1 MSKKSYC
8 FGGLIQ
14 VVISSVLLM
23 SCMAFADSGRNPF
36 VKPAVSTS
44 EMIYP
49 DGREKKAPSSGT
61 GKIAVA
67 TIPVQYATTD
77 QILQVIQNKAHKGLL
92 SAEGSMTTDARTN
105 TIIIRDYPAYIKGVQ
120 SVIHTI
126 DIPVRQVLIEARIV
140 TMSESGLDEL
150 GIRWGEQIKQGHIN
164 IGGSVEQIMSGES
177 DQTNIANYLN
187 VSLPASS
194 GNAASVAFQVARL
207 GAGTLLDL
215 ELSALQSESKA
226 EVISS
231 PRLLTTNRQPAFIE
245 QGTEIP
251 YLESDSDGD
260 SSVAFKKAVLSLKVT
275 PNITPDHHVIL
286 DLNVT
291 QDRPGEVVKTGTGEA
306 VAIITQ
312 RIGTRVLVNDGE
324 TVVLGG
330 IHQKTMTKTVDK
342 VPMLG
347 DLPLLGSLFRRTYQK
362 TGKNELLIFV
372 TPQVMIQ

>member
-1 MSKKSYC
+1 
-8 FGGLIQ
+8 
-14 VVISSVLLM
+14 
-23 SCMAFADSGRNPF
+23 
-36 VKPAVSTS
+36 
-44 EMIYP
+44 MIYP

>member
-1 MSKKSYC
+1 MLMMTCSVFADGGRDPFEKISGSGPEMSGQAGREIRGSTSAQKQ
-8 FGGLIQ
+8 Q
-14 VVISSVLLM
+14 VVV
-23 SCMAFADSGRNPF
+23 
-36 VKPAVSTS
+36 
-44 EMIYP
+44 
-49 DGREKKAPSSGT
+49 
-61 GKIAVA
+61 
-67 TIPVQYATTD
+67 TIPVKYATTQ
-77 QILQVIQNKAHKGLL
+77 QILQVIQDKQHAGLL
-92 SAEGSMTTDARTN
+92 SPDGSVTTDTRTN
-105 TIIIRDYPAYIKGVQ
+105 TVIIRDYPDYIQGIK
-120 SVIHTI
+120 SVMKTI

-150 GIRWGEQIKQGHIN
+150 GIRWGGQVRQGHMN
-164 IGGSVEQIMSGES
+164 MGGSVEQLANQAG

-251 YLESDSDGD
+251 YLESGSDGD
-260 SSVAFKKAVLSLKVT
+260 ASVSFKKAVLSLKVT

-286 DLNVT
+286 DLKVT

-330 IHQKTMTKTVDK
+330 IHQKTVTKTVDK

-347 DLPLLGSLFRRTYQK
+347 DLPLFGSLFRRTYQK

>member
-1 MSKKSYC
+1 MSGQAGREIRGSTSAQKQ
-8 FGGLIQ
+8 Q
-14 VVISSVLLM
+14 VVV
-23 SCMAFADSGRNPF
+23 
-36 VKPAVSTS
+36 
-44 EMIYP
+44 
-49 DGREKKAPSSGT
+49 
-61 GKIAVA
+61 
-67 TIPVQYATTD
+67 TIPVKYATTQ
-77 QILQVIQNKAHKGLL
+77 QILQVIQDKQHAGLL
-92 SAEGSMTTDARTN
+92 SPDGSVTTDTRTN
-105 TIIIRDYPAYIKGVQ
+105 TVIIRDYPDYIQGIK
-120 SVIHTI
+120 SVMKTI

-150 GIRWGEQIKQGHIN
+150 GIRWGGQVRQGHMN
-164 IGGSVEQIMSGES
+164 MGGSVEQLANQAG

-251 YLESDSDGD
+251 YLESGSDGD
-260 SSVAFKKAVLSLKVT
+260 ASVSFKKAVLSLKVT

-286 DLNVT
+286 DLKVT

-330 IHQKTMTKTVDK
+330 IHQKTVTKTVDK

-347 DLPLLGSLFRRTYQK
+347 DLPLFGSLFRRTYQK